1 MSTQPAKTRLSKLDR
16 SVDGKVVLVTGAA
29 SGMGR
34 ATAHLFADEGA
45 HVAVTDVGRD
55 GVAAV
60 VDEIT
65 RAGGSAGG
73 WEMDVTDTAAVTRV
87 VSEAASQF
95 GGLDIVV
102 NNAGA
107 VWMTPI
113 DATDFED
120 LWSRSIDV
128 LLTGQTRVVRAALPF
143 LRRSA
148 SPRIVNIASTEGFGA
163 TKYGSAY
170 TAAKH
175 GVIGLTRSLA
185 VELGS
190 EGITVNCIAPGPIRT
205 GMTDAIPDEA
215 KAIFAKRRTVLG
227 RYGEPEEVAHA
238 TLNFCL
244 PAMTFVT
251 GAVLVVDGGVLIRNA

>member
-1 MSTQPAKTRLSKLDR
+1 MAAGKTRLSKLSR
-16 SVDGKVVLVTGAA
+16 SVEGKIVLVTGAA

-45 HVAVTDVGRD
+45 RVIVTDLGADRVE
-55 GVAAV
+55 AV
-60 VDEIT
+60 VDEIAA
-65 RAGGSAGG
+65 AGGSARG
-73 WEMDVTDTAAVTRV
+73 WEMSVTDGAAVRRV
-87 VSEAASQF
+87 VAEAAAHF

-113 DATDFED
+113 DADDFEENWAKS
-120 LWSRSIDV
+120 LDV

-143 LRRSA
+143 LRKST

-170 TAAKH
+170 TASKH

-205 GMTDAIPDEA
+205 GMTEAIPDES
-215 KAIFAKRRTVLG
+215 KAVFAKRRTVLG

-244 PAMTFVT
+244 PAMTFTT

>member
-1 MSTQPAKTRLSKLDR
+1 MEQKDRLSKLSR
-16 SVDGKVVLVTGAA
+16 SVAGKIALVTGAA

-45 HVAVTDVGRD
+45 HVIVTDVGADR
-55 GVAAV
+55 VAAV
-60 VDEIT
+60 VREIAS
-65 RAGGSAGG
+65 AGGSAKG
-73 WEMDVTDTAAVTRV
+73 WEMDVTDSAAVAKV
-87 VSEAASQF
+87 VGEGAAHF

-120 LWSRSIDV
+120 NWAKSLDV

-143 LRRSA
+143 LRKSA

-163 TKYGSAY
+163 TKYGAAY

-190 EGITVNCIAPGPIRT
+190 EAITVNCIAPGPIRT

-215 KAIFAKRRTVLG
+215 KTIFAKRRTVLG

-251 GAVLVVDGGVLIRNA
+251 GSVLVVDGGVLIRNA

>member
-1 MSTQPAKTRLSKLDR
+1 MN
-16 SVDGKVVLVTGAA
+16 
-29 SGMGR
+29 
-34 ATAHLFADEGA
+34 
-45 HVAVTDVGRD
+45 
-55 GVAAV
+55 
-60 VDEIT
+60 
-65 RAGGSAGG
+65 
-73 WEMDVTDTAAVTRV
+73 VTDTDAVGRV
-87 VSEAASQF
+87 VAEAAAHF

-102 NNAGA
+102 NNAGI

-113 DATDFED
+113 DADDFEK
-120 LWSRSIDV
+120 LWSMSLDV
-128 LLTGQTRVVRAALPF
+128 LLTGQTRVVRAALPW
-143 LRRSA
+143 LRKSQ

-163 TKYGSAY
+163 TKFGSAY

-190 EGITVNCIAPGPIRT
+190 EGITVNCVAPGPIRT
-205 GMTDAIPDEA
+205 GMTEPIPDEH
-215 KAIFAKRRTVLG
+215 KAVFAKRRTVLG

-251 GAVLVVDGGVLIRNA
+251 GSVLVVDGGVLIRNA

>member
-1 MSTQPAKTRLSKLDR
+1 MTTQATRLSKLSR
-16 SVDGKVVLVTGAA
+16 SVAGKVVLVTGAA

-45 HVAVTDVGRD
+45 HVIVTDLGEER
-55 GVAAV
+55 VAAV
-60 VDEIT
+60 VSEIEGS
-65 RAGGSAGG
+65 GGSARG
-73 WEMDVTDTAAVTRV
+73 WEMSVTHTDAIVRV
-87 VSEAASQF
+87 VAEGAAHF

-102 NNAGA
+102 NNAGI

-113 DATDFED
+113 EATDFEE
-120 LWSRSIDV
+120 LWAKSLDV

-143 LRRSA
+143 LRNSE

-163 TKYGSAY
+163 TKYGAAY

-175 GVIGLTRSLA
+175 GVIGLTRALA

-205 GMTDAIPDEA
+205 GMTEAIPDES
-215 KAIFAKRRTVLG
+215 KAIFARRRTVLG

-251 GAVLVVDGGVLIRNA
+251 GSVLVVDGGVLIRNA

>member
-1 MSTQPAKTRLSKLDR
+1 MAARLSKLSR
-16 SVDGKVVLVTGAA
+16 SVEGKVVIVTGAA

-45 HVAVTDVGRD
+45 HVIVTDLGKERVD
-55 GVAAV
+55 TV
-60 VDEIT
+60 VDEI
-65 RAGGSAGG
+65 RGAGGSARG
-73 WEMDVTDTAAVTRV
+73 WEMSVTDTAAVGRV
-87 VSEAASQF
+87 IGEAAAHF

-102 NNAGA
+102 NNAGI

-113 DATDFED
+113 DSTDFED
-120 LWSRSIDV
+120 LWAKSLDV

-143 LRRSA
+143 LRNSA

-163 TKYGSAY
+163 TKFGSAY

-205 GMTDAIPDEA
+205 GMTEAIPDEH
-215 KAIFAKRRTVLG
+215 KAVFAKRRTVLG

-244 PAMTFVT
+244 PSMTFTT

>member
-1 MSTQPAKTRLSKLDR
+1 MSKLDR
-16 SVDGKVVLVTGAA
+16 SVSGKVAIVTGAA

-34 ATAHLFADEGA
+34 ATARLFADEGVK
-45 HVAVTDVGRD
+45 VAVTDLGRD
-55 GVAAV
+55 GVEAV
-60 VDEIT
+60 VAEIGA
-65 RAGGSAGG
+65 AGGAARG
-73 WEMDVTDTAAVTRV
+73 WVMDVRDGAGVARV
-87 VSEAASQF
+87 VAQAAEHF

-107 VWMTPI
+107 VFPTPI
-113 DATDFED
+113 DGADFEENWCKS
-120 LWSRSIDV
+120 LDV

-163 TKYGSAY
+163 TKYGSGY

-190 EGITVNCIAPGPIRT
+190 ERITVNCVAPGPIHT
-205 GMTDAIPDEA
+205 AITEAIPDEH
-215 KAIFAKRRTVLG
+215 KTIFAKRRTALG
-227 RYGEPEEVAHA
+227 RYGDPEEVAHA
-238 TLNFCL
+238 ILNFCL

-251 GAVLVVDGGVLIRNA
+251 GAVLVVDGGLLVRNA

>member
-1 MSTQPAKTRLSKLDR
+1 MGKRLSKLSR
-16 SVDGKVVLVTGAA
+16 SVEGKVALVTGAA

-45 HVAVTDVGRD
+45 HVIVTDLGADRVETVVG
-55 GVAAV
+55 
-60 VDEIT
+60 EI
-65 RAGGSAGG
+65 REAGGSARG
-73 WEMDVTDTAAVTRV
+73 WDMSVTDTNAVRRV
-87 VSEAASQF
+87 IAEAASHF
-95 GGLDIVV
+95 GGIDIVV
-102 NNAGA
+102 NNAGI

-113 DATDFED
+113 DADDYEE
-120 LWSRSIDV
+120 LWAKSLDV
-128 LLTGQTRVVRAALPF
+128 LLTGQTRVVRAALPH
-143 LRRSA
+143 LRKSQ

-163 TKYGSAY
+163 TRFGSAY

-185 VELGS
+185 VELGG
-190 EGITVNCIAPGPIRT
+190 EGITVNCVAPGPIRT
-205 GMTDAIPDEA
+205 GMTDAIPEEH
-215 KAIFAKRRTVLG
+215 KTVFAKRRTVLG

-251 GAVLVVDGGVLIRNA
+251 GAVLVVDGGVLVRNA

>member
-1 MSTQPAKTRLSKLDR
+1 MGRLSKLSR
-16 SVDGKVVLVTGAA
+16 SVEGKVAIVTGAA

-45 HVAVTDVGRD
+45 HVIVTDLGQDRVD
-55 GVAAV
+55 AV
-60 VDEIT
+60 VEEI
-65 RAGGSAGG
+65 RGDGGSARG
-73 WEMDVTDTAAVTRV
+73 WEMSVTDSEAVRRV
-87 VSEAASQF
+87 VGEGAAHF

-102 NNAGA
+102 NNAGI

-120 LWSRSIDV
+120 LWARSLDV

-143 LRRSA
+143 LRKSS

-163 TKYGSAY
+163 TKFGSAY

-205 GMTDAIPDEA
+205 GMTEAIPDEH
-215 KAIFAKRRTVLG
+215 KVVFAKRRTVLG

-244 PAMTFVT
+244 PSMTFTT

>member
-1 MSTQPAKTRLSKLDR
+1 MARLSKLTR
-16 SVDGKVVLVTGAA
+16 SVEGKVVLITGAA

-45 HVAVTDVGRD
+45 HVIVTDLGADR
-55 GVAAV
+55 VAIV
-60 VDEIT
+60 VDEILA
-65 RAGGSAGG
+65 AGGSARG
-73 WEMDVTDTAAVTRV
+73 WEMSVTDTQAVQRV
-87 VSEAASQF
+87 VQEAAAHF
-95 GGLDIVV
+95 GGLDVVV
-102 NNAGA
+102 NNAGI

-113 DATDFED
+113 DADDFEENWAKS
-120 LWSRSIDV
+120 LDV

-143 LRRSA
+143 LRKSA

-163 TKYGSAY
+163 TKYGAAY

-205 GMTDAIPDEA
+205 GMTEAIPDES

-238 TLNFCL
+238 TFNFCL
-244 PAMTFVT
+244 PSMTFTT
-251 GAVLVVDGGVLIRNA
+251 GAVLVVDGGVLVRNA

>member
-1 MSTQPAKTRLSKLDR
+1 MARLSKLSR
-16 SVDGKVVLVTGAA
+16 SVEGKVVIVTGAA

-45 HVAVTDVGRD
+45 HVIVTDLGQDRVD
-55 GVAAV
+55 AV
-60 VDEIT
+60 VEEI
-65 RAGGSAGG
+65 RGAGGSARG
-73 WEMDVTDTAAVTRV
+73 WEMSVTDTAAVNRV
-87 VSEAASQF
+87 VAEGAAHF

-113 DATDFED
+113 EADDFED
-120 LWSRSIDV
+120 SWAKSIDV
-128 LLTGQTRVVRAALPF
+128 LLTGQTRVVRAALPW
-143 LRRSA
+143 LRKSS

-163 TKYGSAY
+163 TKFGSAY
-170 TAAKH
+170 TASKH

-205 GMTDAIPDEA
+205 GMTDAIPDEH
-215 KAIFAKRRTVLG
+215 KAVFAKRRTVLG

-244 PAMTFVT
+244 PAMTFTT

>member
-1 MSTQPAKTRLSKLDR
+1 MARLSKLSR
-16 SVDGKVVLVTGAA
+16 SVEGKVVIVTGAA

-45 HVAVTDVGRD
+45 HVIVTDLGQDRVD
-55 GVAAV
+55 AV
-60 VDEIT
+60 VEEI
-65 RAGGSAGG
+65 RGSGGSARG
-73 WEMDVTDTAAVTRV
+73 WEMSVTDTAAVNRV
-87 VSEAASQF
+87 LAEGAAHF

-113 DATDFED
+113 EADDFED
-120 LWSRSIDV
+120 SWAKSIDV
-128 LLTGQTRVVRAALPF
+128 LLTGQTRVVRAALPW
-143 LRRSA
+143 LRKSS

-163 TKYGSAY
+163 TKFGSAY
-170 TAAKH
+170 TASKH

-205 GMTDAIPDEA
+205 GMTDAIPDEH
-215 KAIFAKRRTVLG
+215 KAVFAKRRTVLG

-244 PAMTFVT
+244 PAMTFTT

>member
-1 MSTQPAKTRLSKLDR
+1 MGRLSKLSR
-16 SVDGKVVLVTGAA
+16 SVEGKVAIVTGAA

-45 HVAVTDVGRD
+45 HVIVTDLGQDRVD
-55 GVAAV
+55 AV
-60 VDEIT
+60 VEEI
-65 RAGGSAGG
+65 RGAGGSARG
-73 WEMDVTDTAAVTRV
+73 WEMSVTDGEAVRRV
-87 VSEAASQF
+87 VGEGAAHF

-102 NNAGA
+102 NNAGI

-113 DATDFED
+113 DATDFEG
-120 LWSRSIDV
+120 LWARSLDV

-143 LRRSA
+143 LRKSS

-163 TKYGSAY
+163 TKFGSAY

-205 GMTDAIPDEA
+205 GMTEAIPDEH
-215 KAIFAKRRTVLG
+215 KVVFAKRRTVLG

-244 PAMTFVT
+244 PSMTFTT

>member
-1 MSTQPAKTRLSKLDR
+1 MEQRTPTRLSKLSR
-16 SVDGKVVLVTGAA
+16 SVAGKVAIVTGAA

-45 HVAVTDVGRD
+45 HVIVTDIGGDR
-55 GVAAV
+55 VAAV
-60 VDEIT
+60 VDEIKG
-65 RAGGSAGG
+65 AGGSARG
-73 WEMDVTDTAAVTRV
+73 WEMDVSDTAAVTRV
-87 VSEAASQF
+87 VGEGAAHF

-107 VWMTPI
+107 VWPTPI
-113 DATDFED
+113 DASDFEEN
-120 LWSRSIDV
+120 WARSLDV
-128 LLTGQTRVVRAALPF
+128 LLTGQTRVVRAALAF
-143 LRRSA
+143 LRKSS

-163 TKYGSAY
+163 TKYGAGY

-190 EGITVNCIAPGPIRT
+190 EAITVNCIAPGPIRT
-205 GMTDAIPDEA
+205 GITEGIPDEA

-251 GAVLVVDGGVLIRNA
+251 GAVLVVDGGVLVRNA